1 MSWGET
7 MIPAFD
13 SSAKDLDDEQK
24 GEQISDLEYLKS
36 RIKRRGNMMPGA
48 GGAVEGRSP
57 NSKRKLI
64 F

>member
-1 MSWGET
+1 

-24 GEQISDLEYLKS
+24 GKQISDLEYLKR
-36 RIKRRGNMMPGA
+36 RIKRRGNMMTGA
-48 GGAVEGRSP
+48 GGAVEGRPP